1 MIHNEV
7 KIFIF
12 SRKIHYIR
20 GPLLCELLFPKR
32 TLILYDFRFLK
43 LKIFIIQNRGRK
55 FGYGKK
61 SQICLGLFFCKLE
74 KSAEVALGHFGTLVV
89 KIVLKLFVKMK
100 LWPSAIQKIC
110 FKVI

>member
-12 SRKIHYIR
+12 SRKIHDIR

-43 LKIFIIQNRGRK
+43 LQIFIIQNRGRK
-55 FGYGKK
+55 FFL
-61 SQICLGLFFCKLE
+61 LGLFCKLE
-74 KSAEVALGHFGTLVV
+74 KSAEVALGHFSTLEV
-89 KIVLKLFVKMK
+89 KIR
-100 LWPSAIQKIC
+100 I
-110 FKVI
+110 